1 MNYYGRRRYRRSA
14 ASRAYRRAYSY
25 YGRSKRRA
33 SGNQRA
39 ARQQRDTS
47 EVNLNIPT
55 KIDAMNYTLTLRE
68 GEIDEKII
76 HTGTYALNLWDLLRK
91 SEFYQSYANMYDQ
104 VKINKATIK
113 LIPFQFPIFSNGPTG
128 GLTGSTAASNN
139 FYNSYTI
146 VTAWDRSGLSDE
158 QLEWVNYSKE
168 NQNLI
173 IGDAA
178 DSDGLYVNL
187 TGAEVATYSSAISKN
202 VNPNSATSITRTIY
216 PSTISEKSYYVSTAD
231 LKKWYEAYDSAYARY
246 RGIENPRGVEGNI
259 ATVTD
264 FPPGDPVQ
272 GVRVP
277 QYPLATHISAALQ
290 KNPAFLQESPSVPF
304 KPTLLVSM
312 LNEEQQI
319 QVTNGSDQTPPQYY
333 TFVPKMTFSVEA
345 DIVVTFR
352 GLRKASIVN

>member
-113 LIPFQFPIFSNGPTG
+113 LIPLQFPIFSNGPTG
-128 GLTGSTAASNN
+128 GLTGSTTASNN

-187 TGAEVATYSSAISKN
+187 TGAEVLLILLLSVKMLIQIQLHQLLELFIHLQS
-202 VNPNSATSITRTIY
+202 
-216 PSTISEKSYYVSTAD
+216 
-231 LKKWYEAYDSAYARY
+231 
-246 RGIENPRGVEGNI
+246 
-259 ATVTD
+259 
-264 FPPGDPVQ
+264 
-272 GVRVP
+272 
-277 QYPLATHISAALQ
+277 Q
-290 KNPAFLQESPSVPF
+290 KNLIMFLLQILKNGTKLMIQPMLVIEVLKTQEVLKVILLQLLISHQVIQFKVSVFHNIHWLLIFQLLF
-304 KPTLLVSM
+304 KKILHFYKNLHLFH
-312 LNEEQQI
+312 LNQL
-319 QVTNGSDQTPPQYY
+319 
-333 TFVPKMTFSVEA
+333 F
-345 DIVVTFR
+345 
-352 GLRKASIVN
+352 